1 MQPHLKCTF
10 KEENISL
17 VIKSNST
24 TKGRVLILT
33 ELKKGKGGA
42 LHLNKWDGGGGTQ
55 WDKYGKSQSCKDMMV
70 TDVIRVIIAREL
82 IVINVTY
89 IPH

>member
-10 KEENISL
+10 KEENISI

-24 TKGRVLILT
+24 TKGGVLILT
-33 ELKKGKGGA
+33 GLKKRTGSSHK
-42 LHLNKWDGGGGTQ
+42 KWGGGTQ
-55 WDKYGKSQSCKDMMV
+55 WDKYGNSQSHTDMV
-70 TDVIRVIIAREL
+70 ITDFIIMVIIAREFS
-82 IVINVTY
+82 VINVTY